1 MDIIHLLPDSVANQI
16 AAGEVIQRP
25 ASVVKELVENSI
37 DAGASLI
44 KVIIKGAGRTSILV
58 IDDGKGMSATDA
70 RLAFERHATSKIQ
83 QSSDLFALTTMGF
96 RGEALA
102 SIAAVAQV
110 ELRTRRNTDELG
122 TFIEIEGS
130 QLVRQELEQCAVGT
144 QILIK
149 NLFFNV
155 PARRKFLKSDE
166 TEMRNILQ
174 EMSRIVLAHPDI
186 AFQLYNGDDLVYD
199 LPISLFKQ
207 RIVALCGRKVRNISQ
222 QLVDVEVNTT
232 LVKLTGYVGTPQSA
246 GRNPHQFFF
255 VNGRYMNHPYFRRA
269 VIQAYDRMIAT
280 EDAPLFFLNL
290 EVDPSTIDV
299 NIHPTKTEIKFENER
314 EIWSIITIAIKEALG
329 KFHVVPSID
338 FDTADSIDIPVAGQ
352 SNALPEMPK
361 VVFNPDYNPFASIKT
376 SDRSTQNYSIQSQSA
391 PRNWQKLFEVRSEDL
406 GVRCYLSDQSDLSD
420 SSDNFK
426 CTEKL
431 STLNSCDKRE
441 QSNLFEL
448 QSEPTVL
455 SRMAKNTRIMRE
467 ANNFQLSTTNEES
480 LLYKNRYLCVSMKS
494 GLMIVD
500 VQRAITRICYDNLL
514 AQVEKSGGVSQK
526 LLFPE
531 VLELTMD
538 DKYIFTEI
546 ELELKSVGFEFTEF
560 GKSMYSIEGIPAM
573 LSEGADVLKILE
585 TILSEVKVSAC
596 SVSSQLYQTIA
607 NIISQNEAGMRLKRN
622 MTVEERNSL
631 IGQLF
636 ASSNP
641 NNTPDGRKIINIL
654 SDDDFAKMWN

>member
-44 KVIIKGAGRTSILV
+44 KVVVKGAGRTSILV

-110 ELRTRRNTDELG
+110 ELRTRRNGDELG

-130 QLVRQELEQCAVGT
+130 KLLRQEMEQCAVGT
-144 QILIK
+144 QFLIK

-166 TEMRNILQ
+166 TEMRNIMQ

-199 LPISLFKQ
+199 LPIASFKQ

-222 QLVDVEVNTT
+222 QLVNVEVNTT

-246 GRNPHQFFF
+246 GRNPQQFFF

-269 VIQAYDRMIAT
+269 VMQAYERMISA
-280 EDAPLFFLNL
+280 EDAPQFFLNL

-314 EIWSIITIAIKEALG
+314 EIWSIISIAVKEALG
-329 KFHVVPSID
+329 KFNVAPSID
-338 FDTADSIDIPVAGQ
+338 FDTTDSIDIPVAGGLG
-352 SNALPEMPK
+352 NPMPEMPK
-361 VVFNPDYNPFASIKT
+361 VIFNPNYNPFSNTQKT
-376 SDRSTQNYSIQSQSA
+376 SISSQSA
-391 PRNWQKLFEVRSEDL
+391 PRNWK
-406 GVRCYLSDQSDLSD
+406 
-420 SSDNFK
+420 
-426 CTEKL
+426 
-431 STLNSCDKRE
+431 
-441 QSNLFEL
+441 NLFDGVQTNKSLPEL
-448 QSEPTVL
+448 GEVVKP
-455 SRMAKNTRIMRE
+455 
-467 ANNFQLSTTNEES
+467 EEDVHSSFLTPHSSFLEDS
-480 LLYKNRYLCVSMKS
+480 LLYKNRYLCVPMKS
-494 GLMIVD
+494 GLMIID
-500 VQRAITRICYDNLL
+500 VQRAFARIYYDSLL
-514 AQVEKSGGVSQK
+514 TQVEKNSGVSQK

-531 VLELTMD
+531 VLELSLE
-538 DKYIFTEI
+538 DKCLFTEI
-546 ELELKSVGFEFTEF
+546 EIELKAVGFEIAEF
-560 GKSMYSIEGIPAM
+560 GKSMYRIEGVPAM
-573 LSEGADVLKILE
+573 LSEGADVIKILE
-585 TILSEVKVSAC
+585 NIVGEIKISGCDVSQKVH
-596 SVSSQLYQTIA
+596 QIIA
-607 NIISQNEAGMRLKRN
+607 NTLSQSESRLRIGRT
-622 MTVEERNSL
+622 MTTEERNSL
-631 IGQLF
+631 LAQLF

-641 NNTPDGRKIINIL
+641 NNAPDGRKITNIL
-654 SDDDFAKMWN
+654 SDDIIESMF

>member
-1 MDIIHLLPDSVANQI
+1 VDIIHLLPDSVANQI

-37 DAGASLI
+37 DAGATLI

-83 QSSDLFALTTMGF
+83 QSADLFALTTMGF

-110 ELRTRRNTDELG
+110 ELRTRRNSDELG

-130 QLVRQELEQCAVGT
+130 KFIRQEVEQCAVGT
-144 QILIK
+144 QFLIK

-186 AFQLYNGDDLVYD
+186 AFQLYSGDDFVYD
-199 LPISLFKQ
+199 LPISSFKQ
-207 RIVALCGRKVRNISQ
+207 RIVALCGRKIRNISQ

-232 LVKLTGYVGTPQSA
+232 LVKLTGYVGVPQSA

-269 VIQAYDRMIAT
+269 VLQAYDRMIAPD
-280 EDAPLFFLNL
+280 DAPQFFLNL

-314 EIWSIITIAIKEALG
+314 EIWSIISIAVKEALG
-329 KFHVVPSID
+329 KFNVAPSID
-338 FDTADSIDIPVAGQ
+338 FDTADSIDIPVAGG
-352 SNALPEMPK
+352 SGNAIPEMPK
-361 VVFNPDYNPFASIKT
+361 VTFNPNYNPFSSGGGSSYT
-376 SDRSTQNYSIQSQSA
+376 SQSKSVS
-391 PRNWQKLFEVRSEDL
+391 RNWKDLFEVKHEDL
-406 GVRCYLSDQSDLSD
+406 EIKREECNSQLSTFNSQ
-420 SSDNFK
+420 
-426 CTEKL
+426 L
-431 STLNSCDKRE
+431 STLN
-441 QSNLFEL
+441 
-448 QSEPTVL
+448 P
-455 SRMAKNTRIMRE
+455 
-467 ANNFQLSTTNEES
+467 QLSTQEDAF
-480 LLYKNRYLCVSMKS
+480 LYKNRYLCVSMKS
-494 GLMIVD
+494 GLMMID
-500 VQRAITRICYDNLL
+500 IQRAIARICYDSLFE
-514 AQVEKSGGVSQK
+514 QIEKSCGVSQK

-531 VLELTMD
+531 VLELSLD
-538 DKYIFTEI
+538 DKCVFTEI
-546 ELELKSVGFEFTEF
+546 ELELKAVGFEFAEF
-560 GKSMYSIEGIPAM
+560 GKSMYRIEGVPAM
-573 LSEGADVLKILE
+573 LSEGVDVLRILE
-585 TILSEVKVSAC
+585 AILSEVKMSGC
-596 SVSSQLYQTIA
+596 SVSGQLHQMIA
-607 NIISQNEAGMRLKRN
+607 NIISQNEAGVRVKRN
-622 MTVEERNSL
+622 MTVEERNAL
-631 IGQLF
+631 IGRLF

-641 NNTPDGRKIINIL
+641 NNTPDGKKIINIL
-654 SDDDFAKMWN
+654 SDDDIDAMF

>member
-37 DAGASLI
+37 DAGATLI

-58 IDDGKGMSATDA
+58 IDDGKGMSPTDA

-110 ELRTRRNTDELG
+110 ELRTRRKDDELG

-130 QLVRQELEQCAVGT
+130 QVVRQEVEQCAVGT
-144 QILIK
+144 QFLIK

-186 AFQLYNGDDLVYD
+186 AFQLYNGDDLIYD
-199 LPISLFKQ
+199 LPIASFKQ

-222 QLVDVEVNTT
+222 QLVDVDVNTM
-232 LVKLTGYVGTPQSA
+232 LVKISGYVGTPQSA
-246 GRNPHQFFF
+246 GRNPQQFFF

-269 VIQAYDRMIAT
+269 VLQAYERMISA
-280 EDAPLFFLNL
+280 EDAPQFFINL

-314 EIWSIITIAIKEALG
+314 EIWSILSIAVKEALG
-329 KFHVVPSID
+329 KFNVAPSID
-338 FDTADSIDIPVAGQ
+338 FDTADSIDIPVATPTPSDGII
-352 SNALPEMPK
+352 PEMPK
-361 VVFNPDYNPFASIKT
+361 VTFNPNYNPFQSGGG
-376 SDRSTQNYSIQSQSA
+376 SSYNPQSHST
-391 PRNWQKLFEVRSEDL
+391 PRNWKELFEVRNEEL
-406 GVRCYLSDQSDLSD
+406 GVRSEITQPRDIFADKDIQSTGQNSQ
-420 SSDNFK
+420 S
-426 CTEKL
+426 
-431 STLNSCDKRE
+431 STLNSQLE
-441 QSNLFEL
+441 TPL
-448 QSEPTVL
+448 QDS
-455 SRMAKNTRIMRE
+455 
-467 ANNFQLSTTNEES
+467 F
-480 LLYKNRYLCVSMKS
+480 LYKNRYLCVSMKS
-494 GLMIVD
+494 GLMFID
-500 VQRAITRICYDNLL
+500 VQRAIARICYDKLL
-514 AQVEKSGGVSQK
+514 AQVEKSIGASQK

-531 VLELTMD
+531 VLELSLD
-538 DKYIFTEI
+538 DKCLFTEI
-546 ELELKSVGFEFTEF
+546 EIELRAVGFEIAEF
-560 GKSMYSIEGIPAM
+560 GKSMYRIEGIPAL
-573 LSEGADVLKILE
+573 LSEGVDVLKILE
-585 TILSEVKVSAC
+585 TIIEEVKNSGVDVTD
-596 SVSSQLYQTIA
+596 SVHRIIA
-607 NIISQNEAGMRLKRN
+607 NILSQSEATVRVKHN
-622 MTVEERNSL
+622 MSPEERSSL
-631 IGQLF
+631 IAQLF

-641 NNTPDGRKIINIL
+641 NNTPDGRKIINTLTDASI
-654 SDDDFAKMWN
+654 DAMF

>member
-37 DAGASLI
+37 DAGATLI

-58 IDDGKGMSATDA
+58 IDDGKGMSPTDA

-83 QSSDLFALTTMGF
+83 QSADLFALTTMGF

-110 ELRTRRNTDELG
+110 ELRTRRNCDELG

-130 QLVRQELEQCAVGT
+130 QVVRQEVEQCAVGT
-144 QILIK
+144 QFLIK

-199 LPISLFKQ
+199 LPVASFKQ

-222 QLVDVEVNTT
+222 QLVDVDVNTM
-232 LVKLTGYVGTPQSA
+232 LVKISGYVGTPQSA
-246 GRNPHQFFF
+246 GRNPQQFFF

-269 VIQAYDRMIAT
+269 VLQAYERMISA
-280 EDAPLFFLNL
+280 EDAPQFFLNL

-314 EIWSIITIAIKEALG
+314 EIWSILSIAVKEALG
-329 KFHVVPSID
+329 KFNVAPSID
-338 FDTADSIDIPVAGQ
+338 FDTTDSIDIPVATKTDG
-352 SNALPEMPK
+352 AIPEMPK
-361 VVFNPDYNPFASIKT
+361 VTFNPNYNPFQSGGSSSNNYTAQSH
-376 SDRSTQNYSIQSQSA
+376 ST
-391 PRNWQKLFEVRSEDL
+391 PRNWKDLFEGSRPTAQTVQSQMDYNTSDMFEEDMKNGSFIHSSLLTPHSSFSED
-406 GVRCYLSDQSDLSD
+406 S
-420 SSDNFK
+420 F
-426 CTEKL
+426 
-431 STLNSCDKRE
+431 
-441 QSNLFEL
+441 
-448 QSEPTVL
+448 
-455 SRMAKNTRIMRE
+455 
-467 ANNFQLSTTNEES
+467 
-480 LLYKNRYLCVSMKS
+480 LYKNRYLCVPMKS
-494 GLMIVD
+494 GLMFID

-514 AQVEKSGGVSQK
+514 SQVERSTGVSQK

-531 VLELTMD
+531 VLELSLE
-538 DKYIFTEI
+538 DKCLFTEI
-546 ELELKSVGFEFTEF
+546 EMELRAVGFEIAEF
-560 GKSMYSIEGIPAM
+560 GKSMYRIEGIPAL
-573 LSEGADVLKILE
+573 LSEGVDTIKILE
-585 TILSEVKVSAC
+585 TIIEEVKSSGVGVSD
-596 SVSSQLYQTIA
+596 SIHRIIA
-607 NIISQNEAGMRLKRN
+607 NIISQNEATIRIKRN
-622 MTVEERNSL
+622 ISPEERNSL
-631 IGQLF
+631 IAQLF

-641 NNTPDGRKIINIL
+641 NNTPDGRKIINTL
-654 SDDDFAKMWN
+654 TDDVIDSMF

>member
-44 KVIIKGAGRTSILV
+44 KVIIKVAGRTSILV

-83 QSSDLFALTTMGF
+83 QSADLFALTTMGF

-130 QLVRQELEQCAVGT
+130 QLVRQEVEQCAVGT
-144 QILIK
+144 QFLIK

-174 EMSRIVLAHPDI
+174 EMSRIVLAHPGI

-199 LPISLFKQ
+199 LPVASFKQ

-269 VIQAYDRMIAT
+269 VLQAYERMIAA

-290 EVDPSTIDV
+290 EVEPSTIDV

-314 EIWSIITIAIKEALG
+314 EIWSIISIAVKEALG
-329 KFHVVPSID
+329 KFNVTPSIN
-338 FDTADSIDIPVAGQ
+338 FDTTDSIDIPVVGQ
-352 SNALPEMPK
+352 GDVHLEMPK
-361 VVFNPDYNPFASIKT
+361 VAFNPDYNPFHQN
-376 SDRSTQNYSIQSQSA
+376 TQNQNCIVQSQSA
-391 PRNWQKLFEVRSEDL
+391 PRNWQKLFEVRSEEIGGRSEEV
-406 GVRCYLSDQSDLSD
+406 GVRS
-420 SSDNFK
+420 
-426 CTEKL
+426 E
-431 STLNSCDKRE
+431 
-441 QSNLFEL
+441 EL
-448 QSEPTVL
+448 GDGG
-455 SRMAKNTRIMRE
+455 
-467 ANNFQLSTTNEES
+467 NFQFSTTQEPS
-480 LLYKNRYLCVSMKS
+480 LLYKNRYLCMPMKS
-494 GLMIVD
+494 GLMMID
-500 VQRAITRICYDNLL
+500 IMRAITRICYDNLL
-514 AQVEKSGGVSQK
+514 AQVVKSSGVSQK

-531 VLELTMD
+531 VLELTLD
-538 DKYIFTEI
+538 DKCIFTEI
-546 ELELKSVGFEFTEF
+546 EQELRGVGFEFAEF
-560 GKSMYSIEGIPAM
+560 GKSMYRIESVPAM
-573 LSEGADVLKILE
+573 LTEGVDVLKILE
-585 TILSEVKVSAC
+585 NILSEVKISGC
-596 SVSSQLYQTIA
+596 SVSCQLHQIIA
-607 NIISQNEAGMRLKRN
+607 NIISQSEASMRIKRN
-622 MTVEERNSL
+622 MTVEERNAL
-631 IGQLF
+631 VGQLF

-641 NNTPDGRKIINIL
+641 NNAPDGKKIINVL
-654 SDDDFAKMWN
+654 SDNMIDAMF

>member
-37 DAGASLI
+37 DAGATLI

-58 IDDGKGMSATDA
+58 IDDGKGMSPTDA

-83 QSSDLFALTTMGF
+83 QSADLFALTTMGF

-110 ELRTRRNTDELG
+110 ELRTRRNCDELG

-130 QLVRQELEQCAVGT
+130 QVVRQEVEQCAVGT
-144 QILIK
+144 QFLIK

-199 LPISLFKQ
+199 LPIASFKQ

-222 QLVDVEVNTT
+222 QLVDVDVNTM
-232 LVKLTGYVGTPQSA
+232 LVKISGYVGTPQSA
-246 GRNPHQFFF
+246 GRNPQQFFF

-269 VIQAYDRMIAT
+269 VLQAYERMISA
-280 EDAPLFFLNL
+280 EDAPQFFLNL

-314 EIWSIITIAIKEALG
+314 EIWSILSIAVKEALG
-329 KFHVVPSID
+329 KFNVAPSID
-338 FDTADSIDIPVAGQ
+338 FDTTDSIDIPVATKTDG
-352 SNALPEMPK
+352 AIPEMPK
-361 VVFNPDYNPFASIKT
+361 VTFNPNYNPFQSSGSSNNYTAQSH
-376 SDRSTQNYSIQSQSA
+376 ST
-391 PRNWQKLFEVRSEDL
+391 PRNWKDLFEVRNEEL
-406 GVRCYLSDQSDLSD
+406 GVRSETTQPKDIQFTAQNS
-420 SSDNFK
+420 
-426 CTEKL
+426 KL
-431 STLNSCDKRE
+431 STFNS
-441 QSNLFEL
+441 
-448 QSEPTVL
+448 
-455 SRMAKNTRIMRE
+455 
-467 ANNFQLSTTNEES
+467 QLSTIEDS
-480 LLYKNRYLCVSMKS
+480 FLYKNRYLCVPMKS
-494 GLMIVD
+494 GLMFID

-514 AQVEKSGGVSQK
+514 SQVERSTGVSQK

-531 VLELTMD
+531 VLELSLE
-538 DKYIFTEI
+538 DKCLFTEI
-546 ELELKSVGFEFTEF
+546 EMELRAVGFEIAEF
-560 GKSMYSIEGIPAM
+560 GKSMYRIEGIPAL
-573 LSEGADVLKILE
+573 LSEGVDTIKILE
-585 TILSEVKVSAC
+585 SIIEEVKSSGVGVSD
-596 SVSSQLYQTIA
+596 SIHRIIA
-607 NIISQNEAGMRLKRN
+607 NIISQNEATIRIKRN
-622 MTVEERNSL
+622 ISPEERNSL
-631 IGQLF
+631 IAQLF

-641 NNTPDGRKIINIL
+641 NNTPDGRKIINTL
-654 SDDDFAKMWN
+654 TDDVIDSMF

>member
-37 DAGASLI
+37 DAGATLI

-83 QSSDLFALTTMGF
+83 QSADLFALTTMGF

-110 ELRTRRNTDELG
+110 ELRTRRNSDELG

-130 QLVRQELEQCAVGT
+130 KFIRQEVEQCAVGT
-144 QILIK
+144 QFLIK

-186 AFQLYNGDDLVYD
+186 AFQLYSGDDFVYD
-199 LPISLFKQ
+199 LPISSFKQ
-207 RIVALCGRKVRNISQ
+207 RIVALCGRKIRNISQ
-222 QLVDVEVNTT
+222 QLVAVEVNTT
-232 LVKLTGYVGTPQSA
+232 LVKLTGYVGVPQSA

-269 VIQAYDRMIAT
+269 VLQAYDRMIAPD
-280 EDAPLFFLNL
+280 DAPQFFLNL

-314 EIWSIITIAIKEALG
+314 EIWSIISIAVKEALG
-329 KFHVVPSID
+329 KFNVAPSID
-338 FDTADSIDIPVAGQ
+338 FDTADSIDIPVAGG
-352 SNALPEMPK
+352 SGNAIPEMPK
-361 VVFNPDYNPFASIKT
+361 VTFNPNYNPFSSGGGSSYT
-376 SDRSTQNYSIQSQSA
+376 SQSKSVS
-391 PRNWQKLFEVRSEDL
+391 RNWKDLFEVKHEDL
-406 GVRCYLSDQSDLSD
+406 EIKREECNSQ
-420 SSDNFK
+420 
-426 CTEKL
+426 L
-431 STLNSCDKRE
+431 STLNP
-441 QSNLFEL
+441 Q
-448 QSEPTVL
+448 
-455 SRMAKNTRIMRE
+455 I
-467 ANNFQLSTTNEES
+467 STQEDT

-494 GLMIVD
+494 GLMMID
-500 VQRAITRICYDNLL
+500 IQRAIARICYDSLFE
-514 AQVEKSGGVSQK
+514 QIEKSCGVSQK

-531 VLELTMD
+531 VLELSLD
-538 DKYIFTEI
+538 DKCVFTEI
-546 ELELKSVGFEFTEF
+546 ELELKAVGFEFAEF
-560 GKSMYSIEGIPAM
+560 GKSMYRIEGVPAM
-573 LSEGADVLKILE
+573 LSEGVDVLRILE
-585 TILSEVKVSAC
+585 AILSEVKMSGC
-596 SVSSQLYQTIA
+596 SVSGQLHQMIA
-607 NIISQNEAGMRLKRN
+607 NIISQNEAGVRVKRN
-622 MTVEERNSL
+622 MTVEERNAL
-631 IGQLF
+631 IGRLF

-641 NNTPDGRKIINIL
+641 NNTQDGKKIINIL
-654 SDDDFAKMWN
+654 SDDDIDA

>member
-37 DAGASLI
+37 DAGATLI

-58 IDDGKGMSATDA
+58 IDDGKGMSPTDA

-110 ELRTRRNTDELG
+110 ELRTRRNGDELG

-130 QLVRQELEQCAVGT
+130 QVVRQEVEQCAVGT
-144 QILIK
+144 QFLIK

-186 AFQLYNGDDLVYD
+186 AFQLYNGDDLIYD
-199 LPISLFKQ
+199 LPIASFKQ

-222 QLVDVEVNTT
+222 QLVDVDVNTM
-232 LVKLTGYVGTPQSA
+232 LVKISGYVGTPQSA
-246 GRNPHQFFF
+246 GRNPQQFFF

-269 VIQAYDRMIAT
+269 VLQAYERMISA
-280 EDAPLFFLNL
+280 EDAPQFFLNL

-314 EIWSIITIAIKEALG
+314 EIWSILSIAVKEALG
-329 KFHVVPSID
+329 KFNVAPSID
-338 FDTADSIDIPVAGQ
+338 FDTTDSIDIPVATPTDGII
-352 SNALPEMPK
+352 PEMPK
-361 VVFNPDYNPFASIKT
+361 VTFNPNYNPFQSGGTNYNTQSSSVSRNWKDLFEGRKEELE
-376 SDRSTQNYSIQSQSA
+376 DRRETLQPQEIFANKDIQSKSPNSQ
-391 PRNWQKLFEVRSEDL
+391 
-406 GVRCYLSDQSDLSD
+406 LSDFNTQHP
-420 SSDNFK
+420 
-426 CTEKL
+426 T
-431 STLNSCDKRE
+431 
-441 QSNLFEL
+441 FED
-448 QSEPTVL
+448 T
-455 SRMAKNTRIMRE
+455 
-467 ANNFQLSTTNEES
+467 F
-480 LLYKNRYLCVSMKS
+480 LYKNRYLCVPMKS
-494 GLMIVD
+494 GLMFVD
-500 VQRAITRICYDNLL
+500 IQRAIARICYDKLL
-514 AQVEKSGGVSQK
+514 LQVEKSVGASQK

-531 VLELTMD
+531 VLELSLD
-538 DKYIFTEI
+538 DKCLFTEI
-546 ELELKSVGFEFTEF
+546 EIELKAVGFEIAEF
-560 GKSMYSIEGIPAM
+560 GKSMYRIEGIPAL
-573 LSEGADVLKILE
+573 LSEGVDVLKILE
-585 TILSEVKVSAC
+585 TIIEEVKNSGVDVSD
-596 SVSSQLYQTIA
+596 SVHRIIA
-607 NIISQNEAGMRLKRN
+607 NILSQSEATIRIKHN
-622 MTVEERNSL
+622 MSPEERNSL
-631 IGQLF
+631 IAQLF

-641 NNTPDGRKIINIL
+641 NNTPDGRKIINTLTDATI
-654 SDDDFAKMWN
+654 DAMF

>member
-44 KVIIKGAGRTSILV
+44 KVVVKGAGRTSILV

-83 QSSDLFALTTMGF
+83 QSADLFALTTMGF

-110 ELRTRRNTDELG
+110 ELRTRRNSDELG

-130 QLVRQELEQCAVGT
+130 KLLRQEMEQCAVGT
-144 QILIK
+144 QFLIK

-166 TEMRNILQ
+166 TEMRNIMQ

-199 LPISLFKQ
+199 LPIASFKQ

-222 QLVDVEVNTT
+222 QLVNVEVNTT

-269 VIQAYDRMIAT
+269 VMQAYERMISA
-280 EDAPLFFLNL
+280 EDAPQFFLNL

-314 EIWSIITIAIKEALG
+314 EIWSIISIAVKEALG
-329 KFHVVPSID
+329 KFNVAPSID
-338 FDTADSIDIPVAGQ
+338 FDTTDSIDIPVAGG
-352 SNALPEMPK
+352 SGNAMPEMPK
-361 VVFNPDYNPFASIKT
+361 VTFNPNYNPFSNTQKT
-376 SDRSTQNYSIQSQSA
+376 SISSQSA
-391 PRNWQKLFEVRSEDL
+391 PRNWKDLFEVRNEEL
-406 GVRCYLSDQSDLSD
+406 GVRCETTQSKNILVDKDFQSVFNSQLETQFIASLQD
-420 SSDNFK
+420 
-426 CTEKL
+426 
-431 STLNSCDKRE
+431 TL
-441 QSNLFEL
+441 
-448 QSEPTVL
+448 
-455 SRMAKNTRIMRE
+455 I
-467 ANNFQLSTTNEES
+467 
-480 LLYKNRYLCVSMKS
+480 YKNRYLCVPMKS
-494 GLMIVD
+494 GLMMID
-500 VQRAITRICYDNLL
+500 VQRAFARIYYDSLL
-514 AQVEKSGGVSQK
+514 VQVEKNSGVSQK

-531 VLELTMD
+531 VLELSLE
-538 DKYIFTEI
+538 DKCLFTEI
-546 ELELKSVGFEFTEF
+546 ELELKAVGFEIAEF
-560 GKSMYSIEGIPAM
+560 GKSMYRIEGVPAM
-573 LSEGADVLKILE
+573 LSEGADVIKILE
-585 TILSEVKVSAC
+585 NIVGEIKISGCDVSQKVH
-596 SVSSQLYQTIA
+596 QIIA
-607 NIISQNEAGMRLKRN
+607 NTISQSESRLRIDRT
-622 MTVEERNSL
+622 MTIEERNSL
-631 IGQLF
+631 LAQLF

-641 NNTPDGRKIINIL
+641 NNAPDGRKITNIL
-654 SDDDFAKMWN
+654 SDDIIESMF

>member
-83 QSSDLFALTTMGF
+83 QSADLFALTTMGF

-130 QLVRQELEQCAVGT
+130 QLVRQEVEQCAVGT
-144 QILIK
+144 QFLIK

-174 EMSRIVLAHPDI
+174 EMSRIVLAHPGI

-199 LPISLFKQ
+199 LPVASFKQ

-269 VIQAYDRMIAT
+269 VLQAYERMIAA

-290 EVDPSTIDV
+290 EVEPSTIDV

-314 EIWSIITIAIKEALG
+314 EIWSIISIAVKEALG
-329 KFHVVPSID
+329 KFNVTPSIN
-338 FDTADSIDIPVAGQ
+338 FDTTDSIDIPVVGQ
-352 SNALPEMPK
+352 GDVHLEMPK
-361 VVFNPDYNPFASIKT
+361 VTFNPDYNPFHQN
-376 SDRSTQNYSIQSQSA
+376 TQNQNCIVQSQSA
-391 PRNWQKLFEVRSEDL
+391 PRNWQKLFEVRSEEIGGRSEEV
-406 GVRCYLSDQSDLSD
+406 GVRS
-420 SSDNFK
+420 
-426 CTEKL
+426 E
-431 STLNSCDKRE
+431 
-441 QSNLFEL
+441 EL
-448 QSEPTVL
+448 GDGG
-455 SRMAKNTRIMRE
+455 
-467 ANNFQLSTTNEES
+467 NFQFSTTQEPS
-480 LLYKNRYLCVSMKS
+480 LLYKNRYLCMPMKS
-494 GLMIVD
+494 GLMMID
-500 VQRAITRICYDNLL
+500 IMRAITRICYDNLL
-514 AQVEKSGGVSQK
+514 TQVVKSSGVSQK

-531 VLELTMD
+531 VLELTLD
-538 DKYIFTEI
+538 DKCIFTEI
-546 ELELKSVGFEFTEF
+546 EQELRGVGFEFAEF
-560 GKSMYSIEGIPAM
+560 GKSMYRIESVPAM
-573 LSEGADVLKILE
+573 LTEGVDVLKILE
-585 TILSEVKVSAC
+585 NILSEVKISGC
-596 SVSSQLYQTIA
+596 SVSCQLHQIIA
-607 NIISQNEAGMRLKRN
+607 NIISQSEASMRIKRN
-622 MTVEERNSL
+622 MTVEERNAL
-631 IGQLF
+631 VGQLF

-641 NNTPDGRKIINIL
+641 NNAPDGKKIINVL
-654 SDDDFAKMWN
+654 SDNMIDAMF

>member
-37 DAGASLI
+37 DAGATLI

-58 IDDGKGMSATDA
+58 IDDGKGMSPTDA

-83 QSSDLFALTTMGF
+83 QSADLFALTTMGF

-110 ELRTRRNTDELG
+110 ELRTRRNCDELG

-130 QLVRQELEQCAVGT
+130 QVVRQEVEQCAVGT
-144 QILIK
+144 QFLIK

-199 LPISLFKQ
+199 LPVASFKQ

-222 QLVDVEVNTT
+222 QLVDVDVNTM
-232 LVKLTGYVGTPQSA
+232 LVKISGYVGTPQSA
-246 GRNPHQFFF
+246 GRNPQQFFF

-269 VIQAYDRMIAT
+269 VLQAYERMISA
-280 EDAPLFFLNL
+280 EDAPQFFLNL

-314 EIWSIITIAIKEALG
+314 EIWSILSIAVKEALG
-329 KFHVVPSID
+329 KFNVAPSID
-338 FDTADSIDIPVAGQ
+338 FDTTDSIDIPVATKTDG
-352 SNALPEMPK
+352 AIPEMPK
-361 VVFNPDYNPFASIKT
+361 VTFNPNYNPFQSSGSSNNYTAQSH
-376 SDRSTQNYSIQSQSA
+376 ST
-391 PRNWQKLFEVRSEDL
+391 PRNWKDLFEGSRPTAQTVQSQMDYNTSDMFEEDMKNGSSIHSSLLTPHSSFSED
-406 GVRCYLSDQSDLSD
+406 S
-420 SSDNFK
+420 F
-426 CTEKL
+426 
-431 STLNSCDKRE
+431 
-441 QSNLFEL
+441 
-448 QSEPTVL
+448 
-455 SRMAKNTRIMRE
+455 
-467 ANNFQLSTTNEES
+467 
-480 LLYKNRYLCVSMKS
+480 LYKNRYLCVPMKS
-494 GLMIVD
+494 GLMFID

-514 AQVEKSGGVSQK
+514 SQVERSTGVSQK

-531 VLELTMD
+531 VLELSLE
-538 DKYIFTEI
+538 DKCLFTEI
-546 ELELKSVGFEFTEF
+546 EMELRAVGFEIAEF
-560 GKSMYSIEGIPAM
+560 GKSMYRIEGIPAL
-573 LSEGADVLKILE
+573 LSEGVDTIKILE
-585 TILSEVKVSAC
+585 TIIEEVKSSGVGVSD
-596 SVSSQLYQTIA
+596 SIHRIIA
-607 NIISQNEAGMRLKRN
+607 NIISQNEATIRIKRN
-622 MTVEERNSL
+622 ISPEERNSL
-631 IGQLF
+631 IAQLF

-641 NNTPDGRKIINIL
+641 NNTPDGRKIINTIT
-654 SDDDFAKMWN
+654 DVAIDAMF

>member
-37 DAGASLI
+37 DAGATLI

-83 QSSDLFALTTMGF
+83 QSADLFALTTMGF

-110 ELRTRRNTDELG
+110 ELRTRRNSDELG

-130 QLVRQELEQCAVGT
+130 KFIRQEVEQCAVGT
-144 QILIK
+144 QFLIK

-186 AFQLYNGDDLVYD
+186 AFQLYSGDDFVYD
-199 LPISLFKQ
+199 LPISSFKQ
-207 RIVALCGRKVRNISQ
+207 RIVALCGRKIRNISQ
-222 QLVDVEVNTT
+222 QLVAVEVNTT
-232 LVKLTGYVGTPQSA
+232 LVKLTGYVGVPQSA

-269 VIQAYDRMIAT
+269 VLQAYDRMIAPD
-280 EDAPLFFLNL
+280 DAPQFFLNL

-314 EIWSIITIAIKEALG
+314 EIWSIISIAVKEALG
-329 KFHVVPSID
+329 KFNVAPSID
-338 FDTADSIDIPVAGQ
+338 FDTADSIDIPVAGG
-352 SNALPEMPK
+352 SGNAIPEMPK
-361 VVFNPDYNPFASIKT
+361 VTFNPNYNPFS
-376 SDRSTQNYSIQSQSA
+376 SGGGSSYNSQTKSVS
-391 PRNWQKLFEVRSEDL
+391 RNWKELFEVKHEDL
-406 GVRCYLSDQSDLSD
+406 EIKREECNSQPSIFSPKAQRPSVLNSQLSILNSQ
-420 SSDNFK
+420 
-426 CTEKL
+426 L
-431 STLNSCDKRE
+431 STLNS
-441 QSNLFEL
+441 
-448 QSEPTVL
+448 
-455 SRMAKNTRIMRE
+455 
-467 ANNFQLSTTNEES
+467 QLSTQEDT

-494 GLMIVD
+494 GLMMID
-500 VQRAITRICYDNLL
+500 IQRAIARICYDSLFE
-514 AQVEKSGGVSQK
+514 QIEKSCGVSQK

-531 VLELTMD
+531 VLELSLD
-538 DKYIFTEI
+538 DKCVFTEI
-546 ELELKSVGFEFTEF
+546 ELELKAVGFEFAEF
-560 GKSMYSIEGIPAM
+560 GKSMYRIEGVPAM
-573 LSEGADVLKILE
+573 LSEGVDVLRILE
-585 TILSEVKVSAC
+585 AILSEVKMSGC
-596 SVSSQLYQTIA
+596 SVSGQLHQMIA
-607 NIISQNEAGMRLKRN
+607 NIISQNEAGVRVKRN
-622 MTVEERNSL
+622 MTVEERNAL
-631 IGQLF
+631 IGRLF

-641 NNTPDGRKIINIL
+641 NNTPDGKKIINIL
-654 SDDDFAKMWN
+654 SDDDIDAMF

>member
-37 DAGASLI
+37 DAGATLI

-83 QSSDLFALTTMGF
+83 QSADLFALTTMGF

-110 ELRTRRNTDELG
+110 ELRTRRNGDELG

-130 QLVRQELEQCAVGT
+130 KILRQEVEQCAVGT
-144 QILIK
+144 QFLIK

-186 AFQLYNGDDLVYD
+186 AFQLYNGDDFVYD
-199 LPISLFKQ
+199 LPISSFKQ
-207 RIVALCGRKVRNISQ
+207 RIVALCGRKIRNISQ

-232 LVKLTGYVGTPQSA
+232 LVKLTGYVGVPQSA

-269 VIQAYDRMIAT
+269 VLQAYDRMISP
-280 EDAPLFFLNL
+280 EDAPQFFLNL

-314 EIWSIITIAIKEALG
+314 EIWSIISIAVKEALG
-329 KFHVVPSID
+329 KFNVAPSID
-338 FDTADSIDIPVAGQ
+338 FDTADSIDIPVAGG
-352 SNALPEMPK
+352 SGNAIPEMPK
-361 VVFNPDYNPFASIKT
+361 VTFNPNYNPFSSGGGSSYT
-376 SDRSTQNYSIQSQSA
+376 TQSKSVS
-391 PRNWQKLFEVRSEDL
+391 RNWKDLFEGKDEAFEVR
-406 GVRCYLSDQSDLSD
+406 
-420 SSDNFK
+420 NF
-426 CTEKL
+426 
-431 STLNSCDKRE
+431 CDTRE
-441 QSNLFEL
+441 QLSLLELPSGAKITTEGSNGEL
-448 QSEPTVL
+448 G
-455 SRMAKNTRIMRE
+455 MRNDE
-467 ANNFQLSTTNEES
+467 WNSQFLTFNSQLSIQEDT

-494 GLMIVD
+494 GLMMID
-500 VQRAITRICYDNLL
+500 VQRAFARIYYDSLL
-514 AQVEKSGGVSQK
+514 VQVEKNSGVSQK

-531 VLELTMD
+531 VLELSLE
-538 DKYIFTEI
+538 DKCLFTEI
-546 ELELKSVGFEFTEF
+546 ELELKAIGFEIVEF
-560 GKSMYSIEGIPAM
+560 GKSMYRIEGVPAM

-585 TILSEVKVSAC
+585 NIIGEIKISGCGVSKTLH
-596 SVSSQLYQTIA
+596 QIIA
-607 NIISQNEAGMRLKRN
+607 NTISQSESRLRLN
-622 MTVEERNSL
+622 RTMTIEERNSL
-631 IGQLF
+631 LAQLF

-641 NNTPDGRKIINIL
+641 NNAPDGRKITNIF
-654 SDDDFAKMWN
+654 SDDIIESMF

>member
-37 DAGASLI
+37 DAGATLI

-83 QSSDLFALTTMGF
+83 QSADLFALTTMGF

-110 ELRTRRNTDELG
+110 ELRTRRNSDELG

-130 QLVRQELEQCAVGT
+130 KFIRQEVEQCAVGT
-144 QILIK
+144 QFLIK

-186 AFQLYNGDDLVYD
+186 AFQLYSGDDFVYD
-199 LPISLFKQ
+199 LPISSFKQ
-207 RIVALCGRKVRNISQ
+207 RIVALCGRKIRNISQ
-222 QLVDVEVNTT
+222 QLVAVEVNTT
-232 LVKLTGYVGTPQSA
+232 LVKLTGYVGVPQSA

-269 VIQAYDRMIAT
+269 VLQAYDRMIAPD
-280 EDAPLFFLNL
+280 DAPQFFLNL

-314 EIWSIITIAIKEALG
+314 EIWSIISIAVKEALG
-329 KFHVVPSID
+329 KFNVAPSID
-338 FDTADSIDIPVAGQ
+338 FDTADSIDIPVAGG
-352 SNALPEMPK
+352 SGNAIPEMPK
-361 VVFNPDYNPFASIKT
+361 VTFNPNYNPFS
-376 SDRSTQNYSIQSQSA
+376 SGGGSSYNSQTKSVS
-391 PRNWQKLFEVRSEDL
+391 RNWKELFEVKHEDL
-406 GVRCYLSDQSDLSD
+406 EIKREECNSQPSIFSPKAQRPSVLNSQFSILNSQ
-420 SSDNFK
+420 
-426 CTEKL
+426 L
-431 STLNSCDKRE
+431 STLNS
-441 QSNLFEL
+441 
-448 QSEPTVL
+448 
-455 SRMAKNTRIMRE
+455 
-467 ANNFQLSTTNEES
+467 QLSTQEDT

-494 GLMIVD
+494 GLMMID
-500 VQRAITRICYDNLL
+500 IQRAIARICYDSLFE
-514 AQVEKSGGVSQK
+514 QIEKSCGVSQK

-531 VLELTMD
+531 VLELSLD
-538 DKYIFTEI
+538 DKCVFTEI
-546 ELELKSVGFEFTEF
+546 ELELKAVGFEFAEF
-560 GKSMYSIEGIPAM
+560 GKSMYRIEGVPAM
-573 LSEGADVLKILE
+573 LSEGVDVLRILE
-585 TILSEVKVSAC
+585 AILSEVKMSGC
-596 SVSSQLYQTIA
+596 SVSGQLHQMIA
-607 NIISQNEAGMRLKRN
+607 NIISQNEAGVRVKRN
-622 MTVEERNSL
+622 MTVEERNAL
-631 IGQLF
+631 IGRLF

-641 NNTPDGRKIINIL
+641 NNTPDGKKIINIL
-654 SDDDFAKMWN
+654 SDDDIDAMF

>member
-37 DAGASLI
+37 DAGATLI

-58 IDDGKGMSATDA
+58 IDDGKGMSPTDA

-83 QSSDLFALTTMGF
+83 QSADLFALTTMGF

-110 ELRTRRNTDELG
+110 ELRTRRNCDELG

-130 QLVRQELEQCAVGT
+130 QVVRQEVEQCAVGT
-144 QILIK
+144 QFLIK

-199 LPISLFKQ
+199 LPVASFKQ

-222 QLVDVEVNTT
+222 QLVDVDVNTM
-232 LVKLTGYVGTPQSA
+232 LVKISGYVGTPQSA
-246 GRNPHQFFF
+246 SRNPQQFFF

-269 VIQAYDRMIAT
+269 VLQAYERMISA
-280 EDAPLFFLNL
+280 EDAPQFFLNL

-314 EIWSIITIAIKEALG
+314 EIWSILSIAVKEALG
-329 KFHVVPSID
+329 KFNVAPSID
-338 FDTADSIDIPVAGQ
+338 FDTTDSIDIPVATKTDG
-352 SNALPEMPK
+352 AIPEMPK
-361 VVFNPDYNPFASIKT
+361 VTFNPNYNPFQS
-376 SDRSTQNYSIQSQSA
+376 SGCSSNYTSQSNST
-391 PRNWQKLFEVRSEDL
+391 PRNWKDLFEGSRPTAQTVQSQMDYNTSDMFEEDMKNGSFIHSSLLTPHSSFSED
-406 GVRCYLSDQSDLSD
+406 S
-420 SSDNFK
+420 F
-426 CTEKL
+426 
-431 STLNSCDKRE
+431 
-441 QSNLFEL
+441 
-448 QSEPTVL
+448 
-455 SRMAKNTRIMRE
+455 
-467 ANNFQLSTTNEES
+467 
-480 LLYKNRYLCVSMKS
+480 LYKNRYLCVPMKS
-494 GLMIVD
+494 GLMFID

-514 AQVEKSGGVSQK
+514 SQVERSTGVSQK

-531 VLELTMD
+531 VLELSLE
-538 DKYIFTEI
+538 DKCLFTEI
-546 ELELKSVGFEFTEF
+546 EMELRAVGFEIAEF
-560 GKSMYSIEGIPAM
+560 GKSMYRIEGIPAL
-573 LSEGADVLKILE
+573 LSEGVDTIKILE
-585 TILSEVKVSAC
+585 TIIEEVKSSGVGVSD
-596 SVSSQLYQTIA
+596 SIHRIIA
-607 NIISQNEAGMRLKRN
+607 NIISQNEATIRIKRN
-622 MTVEERNSL
+622 ISPEERNSL
-631 IGQLF
+631 IAQLF

-641 NNTPDGRKIINIL
+641 NNTPDGRKIINTL
-654 SDDDFAKMWN
+654 TDDVIDSMF

>member
-44 KVIIKGAGRTSILV
+44 KVVIKGAGRTSILV
-58 IDDGKGMSATDA
+58 IDDGKGMSSTDA

-83 QSSDLFALTTMGF
+83 QSADLFALTTMGF

-110 ELRTRRNTDELG
+110 ELRTRRATDELG

-130 QLVRQELEQCAVGT
+130 QILRQEVEQCAIGT
-144 QILIK
+144 QFIVK

-199 LPISLFKQ
+199 LPAASFKQ

-232 LVKLTGYVGTPQSA
+232 LVKLTGHVGTPQSA

-269 VIQAYDRMIAT
+269 VMQAYERMIAPD
-280 EDAPLFFLNL
+280 DAPQFFLNL
-290 EVDPSTIDV
+290 QVDPSTIDV

-314 EIWSIITIAIKEALG
+314 EIWSIITIAVKEALG
-329 KFHVVPSID
+329 KFHVAPTID
-338 FDTADSIDIPVAGQ
+338 FDTTDSIDIPVASG
-352 SNALPEMPK
+352 SDTHPDMPQ
-361 VVFNPDYNPFASIKT
+361 VAFNPDYNPF
-376 SDRSTQNYSIQSQSA
+376 QNTPNRTIPSQSA
-391 PRNWQKLFEVRSEDL
+391 PRNWQKLFEVRSEEL
-406 GVRCYLSDQSDLSD
+406 GMRSEELEICGNSRQNSNLQAT
-420 SSDNFK
+420 FK
-426 CTEKL
+426 QQNLHFPADDTKNL
-431 STLNSCDKRE
+431 STQE
-441 QSNLFEL
+441 
-448 QSEPTVL
+448 T
-455 SRMAKNTRIMRE
+455 
-467 ANNFQLSTTNEES
+467 S
-480 LLYKNRYLCVSMKS
+480 LIYKNRYLCMPMKS
-494 GLMIVD
+494 GLMMID
-500 VQRAITRICYDNLL
+500 IMRAITRICYDNLL
-514 AQVEKSGGVSQK
+514 AQITKSSGTSQK

-531 VLELTMD
+531 VLELTLD
-538 DKYIFTEI
+538 DKCLFTEI
-546 ELELKSVGFEFTEF
+546 EQELRSVGFEFAEF
-560 GKSMYSIEGIPAM
+560 GKSMYRIEAVPAI
-573 LSEGADVLKILE
+573 LTEGADIIKILE
-585 TILSEVKVSAC
+585 NILSEVKTSGC
-596 SVSSQLYQTIA
+596 NISSHLHQIIA
-607 NIISQNEAGMRLKRN
+607 NIISDHEASMRIKRN
-622 MTVEERNSL
+622 MTPEERNAL
-631 IGQLF
+631 VGQLF
-636 ASSNP
+636 ASTNP
-641 NNTPDGRKIINIL
+641 NNAPNGKKIINIL
-654 SDDDFAKMWN
+654 SDSTIDAMF

>member
-83 QSSDLFALTTMGF
+83 QSADLFALTTMGF

-110 ELRTRRNTDELG
+110 ELRTRRNIDELG

-130 QLVRQELEQCAVGT
+130 KLVRQEVEQCAVGT
-144 QILIK
+144 QFLIK

-199 LPISLFKQ
+199 LPISSFKQ
-207 RIVALCGRKVRNISQ
+207 RIVALFGRKVRNISQ
-222 QLVDVEVNTT
+222 QLVDVDVNTT

-246 GRNPHQFFF
+246 GRNPYQFFF

-269 VIQAYDRMIAT
+269 VLQAYERMIASD
-280 EDAPLFFLNL
+280 DAPQFFLNF

-299 NIHPTKTEIKFENER
+299 NIHPTKTEVKFENER
-314 EIWSIITIAIKEALG
+314 EIWSIISIAVKEALG
-329 KFHVVPSID
+329 KFNVAPSID
-338 FDTADSIDIPVAGQ
+338 FDTVDSIDIPAVGQ
-352 SNALPEMPK
+352 GKIFPEMPK
-361 VVFNPDYNPFASIKT
+361 VAFNPDYNPFSSSGGSGYKSQSNSISRNWKDLFDGART
-376 SDRSTQNYSIQSQSA
+376 TPTQSQIDYNSA
-391 PRNWQKLFEVRSEDL
+391 VRVETQCEAS
-406 GVRCYLSDQSDLSD
+406 LSILDVE
-420 SSDNFK
+420 N
-426 CTEKL
+426 EKANL
-431 STLNSCDKRE
+431 QFSTLNS
-441 QSNLFEL
+441 
-448 QSEPTVL
+448 
-455 SRMAKNTRIMRE
+455 
-467 ANNFQLSTTNEES
+467 QLSIQEDS
-480 LLYKNRYLCVSMKS
+480 LLYKKRYLCMPMKS
-494 GLMIVD
+494 GLMLVD
-500 VQRAITRICYDNLL
+500 VQRAFTRICYDNLL
-514 AQVEKSGGVSQK
+514 AQVEKNSGISQK

-531 VLELTMD
+531 VLELTLD
-538 DKYIFTEI
+538 DKCIFTEI
-546 ELELKSVGFEFTEF
+546 EQELKGVGFEFVEF
-560 GKSMYSIEGIPAM
+560 GKTMYRIEAVPAM
-573 LSEGADVLKILE
+573 LTEGADILSILE
-585 TILSEVKVSAC
+585 TIISEVKTSGC
-596 SVSSQLYQTIA
+596 SVSSHLYQIIA
-607 NIISQNEAGMRLKRN
+607 NIISQNEANMRVKRN
-622 MTVEERNSL
+622 MTIEERNSL
-631 IGQLF
+631 LGRLF

-641 NNTPDGRKIINIL
+641 NNAPNGSKIINLL
-654 SDDDFAKMWN
+654 SDEAINSMF

>member
-37 DAGASLI
+37 DAGATLI

-58 IDDGKGMSATDA
+58 IDDGKGMSPTDA

-83 QSSDLFALTTMGF
+83 QSADLFALTTMGF

-110 ELRTRRNTDELG
+110 ELRTRRNCDELG

-130 QLVRQELEQCAVGT
+130 QVVRQEVEQCAVGT
-144 QILIK
+144 QFLIK

-199 LPISLFKQ
+199 LPVASFKQ

-222 QLVDVEVNTT
+222 QLVDVDVNTM
-232 LVKLTGYVGTPQSA
+232 LVKISGYVGTPQSA
-246 GRNPHQFFF
+246 GRNPQQFFF

-269 VIQAYDRMIAT
+269 VLQAYERMISA
-280 EDAPLFFLNL
+280 EDAPQFFLNL

-314 EIWSIITIAIKEALG
+314 EIWSILSIAVKEALG
-329 KFHVVPSID
+329 KFNVAPSID
-338 FDTADSIDIPVAGQ
+338 FDTTDSIDIPVATKTDG
-352 SNALPEMPK
+352 AIPEMPK
-361 VVFNPDYNPFASIKT
+361 VTFNPNYNPFQSSGSSNNYTAQSH
-376 SDRSTQNYSIQSQSA
+376 ST
-391 PRNWQKLFEVRSEDL
+391 PRNWKDLFEGSRPTAQTVQSQMDYNTSDMFEEDMKNGSSIHSSLLTPHSSFSED
-406 GVRCYLSDQSDLSD
+406 S
-420 SSDNFK
+420 F
-426 CTEKL
+426 
-431 STLNSCDKRE
+431 
-441 QSNLFEL
+441 
-448 QSEPTVL
+448 
-455 SRMAKNTRIMRE
+455 
-467 ANNFQLSTTNEES
+467 
-480 LLYKNRYLCVSMKS
+480 LYKNRYLCVPMKS
-494 GLMIVD
+494 GLMFID

-514 AQVEKSGGVSQK
+514 SQVERSTGVSQK

-531 VLELTMD
+531 VLELSLE
-538 DKYIFTEI
+538 DKCLFTEI
-546 ELELKSVGFEFTEF
+546 EMELRAVGFEIVEF
-560 GKSMYSIEGIPAM
+560 GKSMYRIEGIPAL
-573 LSEGADVLKILE
+573 LSEGVDTIKILE
-585 TILSEVKVSAC
+585 TIIEEVKSSGVGVSD
-596 SVSSQLYQTIA
+596 SIHRIIA
-607 NIISQNEAGMRLKRN
+607 NIISQNEATIRIKRN
-622 MTVEERNSL
+622 ISPEERNSL
-631 IGQLF
+631 IAQLF

-641 NNTPDGRKIINIL
+641 NNTPDGRKIINTL
-654 SDDDFAKMWN
+654 TDDVIDSMF

>member
-83 QSSDLFALTTMGF
+83 QSADLFALTTMGF

-130 QLVRQELEQCAVGT
+130 QLVRQEVEQCAVGT
-144 QILIK
+144 QFLIK

-174 EMSRIVLAHPDI
+174 EMSRIVLAHPGI

-199 LPISLFKQ
+199 LPVASFKQ

-269 VIQAYDRMIAT
+269 VLQAYERMIAA

-290 EVDPSTIDV
+290 EVEPSTIDV

-314 EIWSIITIAIKEALG
+314 EIWSIISIAVKEALG
-329 KFHVVPSID
+329 KFNVTPSIN
-338 FDTADSIDIPVAGQ
+338 FDTTDSIDIPVVGQ
-352 SNALPEMPK
+352 GDVHLEMPK
-361 VVFNPDYNPFASIKT
+361 VAFNPDYNPFHQN
-376 SDRSTQNYSIQSQSA
+376 TQNQNCIVQSQSA
-391 PRNWQKLFEVRSEDL
+391 PRNWQKLFEVRSEEIGGRSEEV
-406 GVRCYLSDQSDLSD
+406 GVRS
-420 SSDNFK
+420 
-426 CTEKL
+426 E
-431 STLNSCDKRE
+431 
-441 QSNLFEL
+441 EL
-448 QSEPTVL
+448 GDGG
-455 SRMAKNTRIMRE
+455 
-467 ANNFQLSTTNEES
+467 NFQFSTTQEPS
-480 LLYKNRYLCVSMKS
+480 LLYKNRYLCMPMKS
-494 GLMIVD
+494 GLMMID
-500 VQRAITRICYDNLL
+500 IMRAITRICYDNLL
-514 AQVEKSGGVSQK
+514 AQVVKSSGVSQK

-531 VLELTMD
+531 VLELTLD
-538 DKYIFTEI
+538 DKCIFTEI
-546 ELELKSVGFEFTEF
+546 EQELRGVGFEFAEF
-560 GKSMYSIEGIPAM
+560 GKSMYRIESVPAM
-573 LSEGADVLKILE
+573 LTEGVDVLKILE
-585 TILSEVKVSAC
+585 NILSEVKISGC
-596 SVSSQLYQTIA
+596 SVSCQLHQIIA
-607 NIISQNEAGMRLKRN
+607 NIISQSEASMRIKRN
-622 MTVEERNSL
+622 MTVEERNAL
-631 IGQLF
+631 VGQLF

-641 NNTPDGRKIINIL
+641 NNAPDGKKIINVL
-654 SDDDFAKMWN
+654 SDNMIDAMF

>member
-44 KVIIKGAGRTSILV
+44 KVVVKGAGRTSILV

-83 QSSDLFALTTMGF
+83 QSADLFALTTMGF

-110 ELRTRRNTDELG
+110 ELRTRRNGDELG

-130 QLVRQELEQCAVGT
+130 KLLRQEMEQCAVGT
-144 QILIK
+144 QFLIK

-166 TEMRNILQ
+166 TEMRNIMQ

-199 LPISLFKQ
+199 LPIASFKQ

-222 QLVDVEVNTT
+222 QLVNVEVNTT

-269 VIQAYDRMIAT
+269 VMQAYERMISA
-280 EDAPLFFLNL
+280 EDAPQFFLNL

-314 EIWSIITIAIKEALG
+314 EIWSIISIAVKEALG
-329 KFHVVPSID
+329 KFNVAPSID
-338 FDTADSIDIPVAGQ
+338 FDTTDSIDIPVAGG
-352 SNALPEMPK
+352 SGNAMPEMPK
-361 VVFNPDYNPFASIKT
+361 VTFNPNYNPFSNTQKT
-376 SDRSTQNYSIQSQSA
+376 SISSQSA
-391 PRNWQKLFEVRSEDL
+391 PRNWKDLFEVRNEEL
-406 GVRCYLSDQSDLSD
+406 GVRCETTQSKNILVDKDFQSVFNSQLETQFIASLQD
-420 SSDNFK
+420 
-426 CTEKL
+426 
-431 STLNSCDKRE
+431 TL
-441 QSNLFEL
+441 
-448 QSEPTVL
+448 
-455 SRMAKNTRIMRE
+455 I
-467 ANNFQLSTTNEES
+467 
-480 LLYKNRYLCVSMKS
+480 YKNRYLCVPMKS
-494 GLMIVD
+494 GLMMID
-500 VQRAITRICYDNLL
+500 VQRAFARIYYDSLL
-514 AQVEKSGGVSQK
+514 TQVEKNSGVSQK

-531 VLELTMD
+531 VLELSLE
-538 DKYIFTEI
+538 DKCLFTEI
-546 ELELKSVGFEFTEF
+546 ELELKAVGFEIAEF
-560 GKSMYSIEGIPAM
+560 GKSMYRIEGVPAM
-573 LSEGADVLKILE
+573 LSEGADVIKILE
-585 TILSEVKVSAC
+585 NIVGEIKISGCDVSQKVH
-596 SVSSQLYQTIA
+596 QIIA
-607 NIISQNEAGMRLKRN
+607 NTISQSESRLRIDRT
-622 MTVEERNSL
+622 MTIEERNSL
-631 IGQLF
+631 LAQLF

-641 NNTPDGRKIINIL
+641 NNAPDGRKITNIL
-654 SDDDFAKMWN
+654 SDDIIESMF

>member
-37 DAGASLI
+37 DAGATLI

-83 QSSDLFALTTMGF
+83 QSADLFALTTMGF

-110 ELRTRRNTDELG
+110 ELRTRRNSDELG

-130 QLVRQELEQCAVGT
+130 KFIRQEVEQCAVGT
-144 QILIK
+144 QFLIK

-186 AFQLYNGDDLVYD
+186 AFQLYSGDDFVYD
-199 LPISLFKQ
+199 LPISSFKQ
-207 RIVALCGRKVRNISQ
+207 RIVALCGRKIRNISQ
-222 QLVDVEVNTT
+222 QLVAVEVNTT
-232 LVKLTGYVGTPQSA
+232 LVKLTGYVGVPQSA

-269 VIQAYDRMIAT
+269 VLQAYDRMIAPD
-280 EDAPLFFLNL
+280 DAPQFFLNL

-314 EIWSIITIAIKEALG
+314 EIWSIISIAVKEALG
-329 KFHVVPSID
+329 KFNVAPSID
-338 FDTADSIDIPVAGQ
+338 FDTADSIDIPVAGG
-352 SNALPEMPK
+352 SGNAIPEMPK
-361 VVFNPDYNPFASIKT
+361 VTFNPNYNPFS
-376 SDRSTQNYSIQSQSA
+376 SGGGSSYNSQTKSVS
-391 PRNWQKLFEVRSEDL
+391 RNWKELFEGKHEDL
-406 GVRCYLSDQSDLSD
+406 
-420 SSDNFK
+420 
-426 CTEKL
+426 EI
-431 STLNSCDKRE
+431 KRE
-441 QSNLFEL
+441 ECNSQPSTFN
-448 QSEPTVL
+448 S
-455 SRMAKNTRIMRE
+455 
-467 ANNFQLSTTNEES
+467 QLSTQEDT

-494 GLMIVD
+494 GLMMID
-500 VQRAITRICYDNLL
+500 IQRAIARICYDSLFE
-514 AQVEKSGGVSQK
+514 QIEKSCGVSQK

-531 VLELTMD
+531 VLELSLD
-538 DKYIFTEI
+538 DKCVFTEI
-546 ELELKSVGFEFTEF
+546 ELELKTVGFEFAEF
-560 GKSMYSIEGIPAM
+560 GKSMYRIEGVPAM
-573 LSEGADVLKILE
+573 LSEGVDVLRILE
-585 TILSEVKVSAC
+585 AILSEVKMSGC
-596 SVSSQLYQTIA
+596 SVSGQLHQMIA
-607 NIISQNEAGMRLKRN
+607 NIISQNEAGVRVKRN
-622 MTVEERNSL
+622 MTVEERNAL
-631 IGQLF
+631 IGRLF

-641 NNTPDGRKIINIL
+641 NNTPDGKKIINIL
-654 SDDDFAKMWN
+654 SDDDIDAMF

>member
-37 DAGASLI
+37 DAGATLI

-58 IDDGKGMSATDA
+58 IDDGKGMSPTDA

-83 QSSDLFALTTMGF
+83 QSADLFALTTMGF

-110 ELRTRRNTDELG
+110 ELRTRRNCDELG

-130 QLVRQELEQCAVGT
+130 QVVRQEVEQCAVGT
-144 QILIK
+144 QFLIK

-174 EMSRIVLAHPDI
+174 EMSRIVLAHPNI

-199 LPISLFKQ
+199 LPVASFKQ

-222 QLVDVEVNTT
+222 QLVDVDVNTM
-232 LVKLTGYVGTPQSA
+232 LVKISGYVGTPQSA
-246 GRNPHQFFF
+246 GRNPQQFFF

-269 VIQAYDRMIAT
+269 VLQAYERMISA
-280 EDAPLFFLNL
+280 EDAPQFFLNL

-314 EIWSIITIAIKEALG
+314 EIWSILSIAVKEALG
-329 KFHVVPSID
+329 KFNVAPSID
-338 FDTADSIDIPVAGQ
+338 FDTTDSIDIPVATKTDG
-352 SNALPEMPK
+352 AIPEMPK
-361 VVFNPDYNPFASIKT
+361 VTFNPNYNPFQSSGSSSNNYTAQSH
-376 SDRSTQNYSIQSQSA
+376 ST
-391 PRNWQKLFEVRSEDL
+391 PRNWKDLFEGSRPTAQTVQSQMDYNTSDMFEEDMKNGSSIHSSLLTPHSSFSED
-406 GVRCYLSDQSDLSD
+406 S
-420 SSDNFK
+420 F
-426 CTEKL
+426 
-431 STLNSCDKRE
+431 
-441 QSNLFEL
+441 
-448 QSEPTVL
+448 
-455 SRMAKNTRIMRE
+455 
-467 ANNFQLSTTNEES
+467 
-480 LLYKNRYLCVSMKS
+480 LYKNRYLCVPMKS
-494 GLMIVD
+494 GLMFID

-514 AQVEKSGGVSQK
+514 SQVERSTGVSQK

-531 VLELTMD
+531 VLELSLE
-538 DKYIFTEI
+538 DKCLFTEI
-546 ELELKSVGFEFTEF
+546 EMELRAVGFEIAEF
-560 GKSMYSIEGIPAM
+560 GKSMYRIEGIPAL
-573 LSEGADVLKILE
+573 LSEGVDTIKILE
-585 TILSEVKVSAC
+585 TIIEEVKSSGVGVSD
-596 SVSSQLYQTIA
+596 SIHRIIA
-607 NIISQNEAGMRLKRN
+607 NIISQNEATIRIKRN
-622 MTVEERNSL
+622 ISPEERNSL
-631 IGQLF
+631 IAQLF

-641 NNTPDGRKIINIL
+641 NNTPDGRKIINTL
-654 SDDDFAKMWN
+654 TDDVIDAMF